1 MKIVDRMF
9 LASDVLIALKKAIFE
24 KGSHHP
30 TAGLPTSP
38 NAVKT
43 ISNNNF
49 HSLMLIFKNFL
60 TRVLLSAA
68 LLFCL
73 CSYTLRAQVADN
85 ILAKVKQLAYAD
97 SARLVTTFIDLHT
110 HPELG
115 FMESRTAGV
124 VASELKTLGYEVFSG
139 VGKTGVVG
147 VLKNGQGPVVMF
159 RGDMDALP
167 VKETTGLPYASTATV
182 KLADGNEVPV
192 MHACG
197 HDAHT
202 TWLLGVAKIMK
213 TLQKEWKGTLILVA
227 QPAEEPITGARAMR
241 EDETF
246 KKLPLADYLLAMHT
260 GPFPTGMVINAPG
273 TRMAGTDQLDVTF
286 RGIGGHG
293 SQPQSAKDPIVMASE
308 AILQYQTVISRSND
322 PQTPAVL
329 TVGSIQ
335 AGQDNNVIPASA
347 LVKINFRWLKPETRK
362 MLYDGVSRIDSGI
375 AISNGL
381 PAGLFPLMVKKGYS
395 FPVNNDTV
403 LVGKVNNTLQ
413 KVVKKGNLISGFL
426 PTAMGSEDFHHLV
439 LDNKKSVYD
448 FIFVGTAPVDK
459 VVAARKEGKQFPFSN
474 HNGNYMVDL
483 AGIPWGVELG
493 ADALLELLIKK

>member
-1 MKIVDRMF
+1 MRTFFFSKLKM
-9 LASDVLIALKKAIFE
+9 LWLLVLT
-24 KGSHHP
+24 G
-30 TAGLPTSP
+30 AGAYAQVPD
-38 NAVKT
+38 
-43 ISNNNF
+43 
-49 HSLMLIFKNFL
+49 
-60 TRVLLSAA
+60 A
-68 LLFCL
+68 LLG
-73 CSYTLRAQVADN
+73 
-85 ILAKVKQLAYAD
+85 KVKQLAYED

-115 FMESRTAGV
+115 FMENRTSGI
-124 VASELKTLGYEVFSG
+124 VAKELKSLGYEVSTG

-147 VLKNGQGPVVMF
+147 VLKNGEGPIVMF

-167 VKETTGLPYASTATV
+167 VKETTGLTYASTATV
-182 KLADGNEVPV
+182 KLPDGNEVPV

-202 TWLLGVAKIMK
+202 TWLMGVAKIMK

-246 KKLPLADYLLAMHT
+246 KKLPLPDYLIAMHT
-260 GPFPTGMVINAPG
+260 GPFPTGTVMNLPG

-293 SQPQSAKDPIVMASE
+293 SSPQTAKDPIVMAAE
-308 AILQYQTVISRSND
+308 AILQYQTIISRSND
-322 PQTPAVL
+322 PQVPAVL
-329 TVGSIQ
+329 TVGSVQ

-347 LVKINFRWLKPETRK
+347 LVKVNFRWLKPETRK
-362 MLYDGVSRIDSGI
+362 MLYDGVARVDSGI
-375 AISNGL
+375 AIGNGL
-381 PAGLFPLMVKKGYS
+381 PMGLFPLLVKKGYS
-395 FPVNNDTV
+395 FPVNNDTA
-403 LVGKVNNTLQ
+403 LVAKVNTTLQ
-413 KVVKKGNLISGFL
+413 KVVKKGSLITAGM

-448 FIFVGTAPVDK
+448 FIFVGTAPMDMVI
-459 VVAARKEGKQFPFSN
+459 AARKAGKQTPFSN

-483 AGIPWGVELG
+483 AGIPWGVQLG
-493 ADALLELLIKK
+493 ADTLLGLFIKEKQ